1 MNLGGNFHAFA
12 AFPRGMRISI
22 NSNRTIVLLSRGF
35 FRGGE
40 RRLRERK
47 ELKHTVLKTAQKYP
61 DARHARPEP

>member
-1 MNLGGNFHAFA
+1 MGISMN
-12 AFPRGMRISI
+12 I
-22 NSNRTIVLLSRGF
+22 NRTIVLLSRRF

-40 RRLRERK
+40 RWLRERK